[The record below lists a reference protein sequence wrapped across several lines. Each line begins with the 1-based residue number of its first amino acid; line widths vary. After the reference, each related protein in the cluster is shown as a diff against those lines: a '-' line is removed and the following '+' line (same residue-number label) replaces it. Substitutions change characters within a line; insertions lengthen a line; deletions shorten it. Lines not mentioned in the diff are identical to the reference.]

1 MSSSLTGLFGNAL
14 GDILSESLGLEPTD
28 AELDA
33 RSDAAFAR
41 FDADASGALDFAEIL
56 AAFATM
62 PIRALD
68 PAVVRD
74 VFDRFDADDSG
85 TLDRAEFRAMMRAL
99 RSAANVDRMPGLISS
114 ARASSPTR
122 ARTQSSPSAC
132 GSSGSTE
139 RPTAP
144 GAPWP
149 RPSRRRRR

>member
-99 RSAANVDRMPGLISS
+99 RSAANVDRMPGLIFCCLLYTSPSPRDLSTSRMPSS
-114 ARASSPTR
+114 A
-122 ARTQSSPSAC
+122 
-132 GSSGSTE
+132 
-139 RPTAP
+139 
-144 GAPWP
+144 
-149 RPSRRRRR
+149 